1 MELISP
7 AMQLA
12 RDLYETAEGNEFEM
26 TKLRLTINA
35 VMEGIESYEA
45 LSMEGESPAID
56 SVRESMEG
64 ALRSVKIIK
73 SRGFLMKY
81 LKANGDKKELEEVI
95 DLLNTALAGLETK
108 IQLANDGA
116 VRGQNITTEQI
127 NKEAMKKLKKTEAGQ
142 IFWRDFVIDKSWVI
156 NTQKIAF
163 YLKKYIEHENLKLD
177 KNEQIKL
184 DNLQLALG
192 DLLDQDSD
200 GTVTPQELADFFMFV
215 WDQP

>member
-12 RDLYETAEGNEFEM
+12 RDLYETSEGNEFEM

-108 IQLANDGA
+108 I
-116 VRGQNITTEQI
+116 
-127 NKEAMKKLKKTEAGQ
+127 
-142 IFWRDFVIDKSWVI
+142 
-156 NTQKIAF
+156 
-163 YLKKYIEHENLKLD
+163 
-177 KNEQIKL
+177 
-184 DNLQLALG
+184 
-192 DLLDQDSD
+192 
-200 GTVTPQELADFFMFV
+200 
-215 WDQP
+215 